1 MYCCY
6 RFCCTIVTIFV
17 VLLLPLLLHCDYR
30 FCCISNFLLQK
41 MRSVLLHRGIS
52 TSVQIFW
59 LSFGCRK
66 ERSDARF
73 ETKTDIR
80 KGGENYFDT
89 KIDIGKEVQN
99 FVLLTSIQCELT
111 PINTTNCS

>member
-41 MRSVLLHRGIS
+41 TFGIFS
-52 TSVQIFW
+52 NYPILFEKWIEMFW
-59 LSFGCRK
+59 IIHALQKRVRNK
-66 ERSDARF
+66 RH
-73 ETKTDIR
+73 
-80 KGGENYFDT
+80 
-89 KIDIGKEVQN
+89 
-99 FVLLTSIQCELT
+99 
-111 PINTTNCS
+111 